1 MFSFGETVTRLRAP
15 LASDPYSGEDTL
27 EDWSNPSELPIPGC
41 ALVPVSSAEAPG
53 VDRVELLTLRTL
65 AAPFGADILPTDRI
79 RDAAGTVW
87 KVDGRRAD
95 FRSPFTG
102 HEFGTTVALRLIE
115 G

>member
-1 MFSFGETVTRLRAP
+1 MFPFGETVTRLRAP
-15 LASDPYSGEDTL
+15 LVADPYSAEGTA
-27 EDWSNPSELPIPGC
+27 EDWSNPSELAIPGC
-41 ALVPVSSAEAPG
+41 AVAPVSSAEAPQVG
-53 VDRVELLTLRTL
+53 RVELLTLRTL
-65 AAPFGADILPTDRI
+65 LAPFGADILPTDRI